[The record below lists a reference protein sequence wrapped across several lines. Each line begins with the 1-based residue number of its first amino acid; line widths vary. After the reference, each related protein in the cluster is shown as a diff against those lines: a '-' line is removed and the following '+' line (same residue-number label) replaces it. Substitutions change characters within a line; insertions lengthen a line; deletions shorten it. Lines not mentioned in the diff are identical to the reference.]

1 MLYPSQNWL
10 GESNTQPTALA
21 DEETASEALSN
32 LPKVTELQLE
42 LGSRSPDFWLQ
53 LHLMEQSCSTAF
65 AELLSTVAVHQSQTL
80 EQAAVTA
87 ISG

>member
-10 GESNTQPTALA
+10 GESNTHPTALA